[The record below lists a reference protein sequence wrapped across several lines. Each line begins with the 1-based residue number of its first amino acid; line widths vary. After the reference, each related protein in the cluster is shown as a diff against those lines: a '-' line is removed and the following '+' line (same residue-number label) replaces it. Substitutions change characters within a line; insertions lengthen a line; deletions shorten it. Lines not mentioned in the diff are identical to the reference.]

1 MCIGVRWWW
10 WWWWWWELLEV
21 SQCLCCYREAAPQQP
36 AGWQVP
42 WSSLRLSWDSPA
54 QIISLCHT
62 LLLLLAPINVDL
74 SASLRWPEVS
84 DCSGEETL
92 YYRPGVWGGSE
103 AVMCPLDRTPLLG
116 ATVVGSLPAT
126 SHHGT
131 HTPTATVRHGVMESF
146 YWLIAASHQQ
156 TELW

>member
-1 MCIGVRWWW
+1 MFCCPAWQC
-10 WWWWWWELLEV
+10 
-21 SQCLCCYREAAPQQP
+21 SQCSDSSGEEERRLP
-36 AGWQVP
+36 ATGLGRSP
-42 WSSLRLSWDSPA
+42 DLRLSWDSPA
-54 QIISLCHT
+54 QISSSHT
-62 LLLLLAPINVDL
+62 PLLLLITLHRNPNFASLTSDL
-74 SASLRWPEVS
+74 SR
-84 DCSGEETL
+84 CSGGDNV

>member
-1 MCIGVRWWW
+1 M
-10 WWWWWWELLEV
+10 
-21 SQCLCCYREAAPQQP
+21 
-36 AGWQVP
+36 
-42 WSSLRLSWDSPA
+42 RLSSSDQLQP
-54 QIISLCHT
+54 HP
-62 LLLLLAPINVDL
+62 LLLLITLHRNPNHHAFLTSSDL
-74 SASLRWPEVS
+74 SR
-84 DCSGEETL
+84 CSGGDIV

-156 TELW
+156 TELWQTITTHTLQPRWNQSAESFMASSYPTFYSPHDS